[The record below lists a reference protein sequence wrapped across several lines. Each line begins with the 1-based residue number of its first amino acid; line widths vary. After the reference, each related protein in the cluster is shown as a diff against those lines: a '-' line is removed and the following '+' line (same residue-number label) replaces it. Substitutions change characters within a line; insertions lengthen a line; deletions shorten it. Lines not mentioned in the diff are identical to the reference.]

1 MEDNRSATFH
11 EAGALFIQLDETEMM
26 EFIEEAQKALNDRLQ
41 HIIQT
46 RMNEKWMN
54 NQYVNY
60 IQVREYKYT
69 KADKISIEMI
79 HLRVSIAGT
88 MRQLIITIEPY
99 HASLKMTL
107 TGIQG
112 GRKKEIFAPNRE
124 KLTEAIG
131 DMGIFTGTG
140 YILYSNILIDII
152 ATCSEIFELNIE
164 ESPPERYASRPVSP
178 LSKSERTDEISR
190 VETNIP
196 ESLRPRNRRTDVPS
210 PSRGTRMR
218 ANSPPATRTIP
229 EAQEEPIRVV
239 KASEPIER
247 TNTPPAEPVAIQRS
261 TSPSSDS
268 ANSASSDPDRQK
280 KREFNGDVRIYRARL
295 QGLQVPEEE
304 INRMTFDELA
314 ERADASRID
323 PLYLRTELRELVNP
337 NIYNLIPQRDTGAVF
352 LHRNRERANNLRRIL
367 KDRGIKQ
374 ILINVMPMDELIAY
388 SIQLERVRRS
398 IQGNESLAESYKE
411 RLKDRGLIAEDALI
425 LMTFTQLESA
435 VNQSG

>member
-1 MEDNRSATFH
+1 
-11 EAGALFIQLDETEMM
+11 
-26 EFIEEAQKALNDRLQ
+26 
-41 HIIQT
+41 
-46 RMNEKWMN
+46 
-54 NQYVNY
+54 
-60 IQVREYKYT
+60 
-69 KADKISIEMI
+69 
-79 HLRVSIAGT
+79 
-88 MRQLIITIEPY
+88 
-99 HASLKMTL
+99 
-107 TGIQG
+107 
-112 GRKKEIFAPNRE
+112 
-124 KLTEAIG
+124 
-131 DMGIFTGTG
+131 
-140 YILYSNILIDII
+140 
-152 ATCSEIFELNIE
+152 
-164 ESPPERYASRPVSP
+164 
-178 LSKSERTDEISR
+178 
-190 VETNIP
+190 
-196 ESLRPRNRRTDVPS
+196 
-210 PSRGTRMR
+210 MR